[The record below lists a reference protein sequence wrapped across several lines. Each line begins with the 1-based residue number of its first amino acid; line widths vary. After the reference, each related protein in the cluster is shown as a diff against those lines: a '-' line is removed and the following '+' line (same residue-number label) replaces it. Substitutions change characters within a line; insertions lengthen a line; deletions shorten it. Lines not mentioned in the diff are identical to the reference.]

1 MFASQE
7 SAGTG
12 YTTTVAYLVVAFILI
27 PALLVFSRPVG
38 YVSVAL
44 AIAGCAV
51 CLAMAWGSW
60 KKASQLSR
68 SSIAVQRAAVK

>member
-7 SAGTG
+7 STGTG
-12 YTTTVAYLVVAFILI
+12 YTTAVTYLVVAFILI

-38 YVSVAL
+38 SVSIAL
-44 AIAGCAV
+44 AIGGGAV

-60 KKASQLSR
+60 KRSTQSSR
-68 SSIAVQRAAVK
+68 NSIAGQKAGAE